1 MKHINHPNIVKLH
14 EVLSSHSKIY
24 LVLEY
29 VEGGELLGEVKNKG
43 FLSED
48 DSRKYF
54 QQIISGVSFCQLQ
67 HIAHRDLKLENILLD
82 VNLNVKISDFGLSGL
97 FKFDNTNVNLMH
109 TTCGTVNYLAPEVF
123 GNQGYDGH
131 VADIWSCGVIL
142 FALLSGRLP
151 FVDDSISRLIE
162 NIVSGRYEPI
172 PNISSDATDLL
183 KSILVTDPRM
193 RISIPNIKKHKWFNI
208 NFIEPEGTITD
219 CISPYI
225 ENIEHLDNKPR
236 NMNAFELLNFSAG
249 IIINKLFDNDQP
261 NFTNHFMSNENP
273 EEILRRINLAMTNIN
288 CKEKSRE
295 GGFSIIYETK
305 TAPMLCIN
313 AEIFDILPD
322 LYLISFTRINGG
334 LTNFKR
340 VVNSLLNSLG
350 DISTDHKE

>member
-1 MKHINHPNIVKLH
+1 
-14 EVLSSHSKIY
+14 
-24 LVLEY
+24 
-29 VEGGELLGEVKNKG
+29 
-43 FLSED
+43 
-48 DSRKYF
+48 
-54 QQIISGVSFCQLQ
+54 
-67 HIAHRDLKLENILLD
+67 
-82 VNLNVKISDFGLSGL
+82 
-97 FKFDNTNVNLMH
+97 
-109 TTCGTVNYLAPEVF
+109 
-123 GNQGYDGH
+123 
-131 VADIWSCGVIL
+131 
-142 FALLSGRLP
+142 
-151 FVDDSISRLIE
+151 
-162 NIVSGRYEPI
+162 
-172 PNISSDATDLL
+172 
-183 KSILVTDPRM
+183 
-193 RISIPNIKKHKWFNI
+193 
-208 NFIEPEGTITD
+208 
-219 CISPYI
+219 
-225 ENIEHLDNKPR
+225 
-236 NMNAFELLNFSAG
+236 MNAFELLNFSAG